1 MLRHYNSYII
11 RSLFA
16 PLLLI
21 MFTLTGII
29 WLTQSLR
36 FIDFI
41 VNRGLSMASF
51 VYLSSL
57 LLPSLLSII
66 LPVAT
71 YSAVVFVYNK
81 LIMDSELVVLKSVGV
96 SRFGLAKPALVVG
109 LLATSFSYVLSL
121 YLLPASYREFKDM
134 QMYIRNNY
142 ASVLLQEGVFNSPVK
157 NLTVYIDGR
166 TEEGLLKG
174 LLVHDSRNPK
184 TPATMMAQEGR
195 LVDTPSGPMFELI
208 RGNRQEMDKEKG
220 NLSLLY
226 FDRYL
231 LDLGGFIEEPGMRVR
246 EAKERYLNELF
257 FPKDVNADMIAQ
269 LKAEGHHRLIWP
281 VYNVILTLLA
291 LSALLPGEFNRRG
304 QWKRLL
310 VASLTAVILVIT
322 GVAQASIMA
331 SSPLFVPVA
340 YVFAL
345 TLLVTLFYLIIRGR
359 RTSSRIKPSSDTGA

>member
-1 MLRHYNSYII
+1 MFRHYTLYII
-11 RSLFA
+11 RSLLVS
-16 PLLLI
+16 LLLI

-41 VNRGLSMASF
+41 INRGLSMASF

-57 LLPSLLSII
+57 LLPFLLSIT

-71 YSAVVFVYNK
+71 YSAVLFIYNK

-96 SRFGLAKPALVVG
+96 SRFGIGKPALIVG
-109 LLATSFSYVLSL
+109 IIITLFSYFLSL

-134 QMYIRNNY
+134 QVYVRNNY

-166 TEEGLLKG
+166 TEDGLLKG
-174 LLVHDSRNPK
+174 LLVHDARNEK

-195 LVDTPSGPMFELI
+195 LVDTPSGPMFELLQ
-208 RGNRQEMDKEKG
+208 GNRQEMDKEKG

-231 LDLGGFIEEPGMRVR
+231 LDLGGFVEEPGMRVR
-246 EAKERYLNELF
+246 EARERYLHELF
-257 FPKDVNADMIAQ
+257 FPKDADASMHNQ
-269 LKAEGHHRLIWP
+269 LRAEGHHRLIWP
-281 VYNVILTLLA
+281 VYNMILTLLA

-310 VASLTAVILVIT
+310 IASGVAVLLVIV
-322 GVAQASIMA
+322 GIMQANIMA
-331 SSPLFVPVA
+331 NAPFTVPIA

-345 TLLVTLFYLIIRGR
+345 VMVGLLCYLILRG
-359 RTSSRIKPSSDTGA
+359 KPKVPAVNKG

>member
-1 MLRHYNSYII
+1 MLRHYNLYII
-11 RSLFA
+11 RSLFT

-66 LPVAT
+66 LPVAV
-71 YSAVVFVYNK
+71 YSAVIFIYNK

-96 SRFGLAKPALVVG
+96 SRFGLAKPAMIVG
-109 LLATSFSYVLSL
+109 LLATAFSYLLSL

-134 QMYIRNNY
+134 QLYVRNNY

-166 TEEGLLKG
+166 TEDGLLKG
-174 LLVHDSRNPK
+174 LLVHDARNAK
-184 TPATMMAQEGR
+184 TPSTMMAEEGR

-208 RGNRQEMDKEKG
+208 QGNRQEIDKEKG

-231 LDLGGFIEEPGMRVR
+231 LDLSGFVEEPGMRIR
-246 EAKERYLNELF
+246 EAKERYINELF
-257 FPKDVNADMIAQ
+257 FPKDAEPGMLDQ
-269 LKAEGHHRLIWP
+269 FKAEGHHRLIWP
-281 VYNVILTLLA
+281 VYNLILALLA

-310 VASLTAVILVIT
+310 IAS
-322 GVAQASIMA
+322 GVAVLMVIIGIMQVNIMA
-331 SSPLFVPVA
+331 NSPFLIPVA

-345 TLLVTLFYLIIRGR
+345 MMLGVLFYLILRGKPR
-359 RTSSRIKPSSDTGA
+359 RRSAKPFLDAEA